1 MTRDLAVA
9 RACRLLA
16 ALELAGAAWL
26 AHGGDWLYA
35 LLAAVFIP
43 SLVLVDALCRRAHH
57 RDQHATAGHQPTHD
71 TRSST

>member
-1 MTRDLAVA
+1 VTRDLAVA

-43 SLVLVDALCRRAHH
+43 SLILVDVLCRRAY
-57 RDQHATAGHQPTHD
+57 RDQRATDSHQPAHD
-71 TRSST
+71 TRSSR